1 MGPYCKTLLS
11 NTLFYLFILGVVSCG
26 GGNGGSTTNQK
37 VTNADTSA
45 TLESD
50 NVLKAEPVITVSGK
64 ITFDLIP
71 PKPNGQGLDFDNI
84 YPSAAR
90 GILVQAV
97 NESGNVVSTG
107 TTDENGNYVLE
118 VNPNLNLLV
127 RVSAKMIRSDDASW
141 DVKLSDNTKIIANRH
156 PLYISESSLFLTSQD
171 VIKNIHLPTGRNGRN
186 GGVKSAAA
194 FAILDAIYDAI
205 QTVVV
210 VDPNVNFPPLE
221 LHWSPENNIS
231 QTGCWIDGDIGT
243 SFYVV
248 VDVNNTT
255 NCDSLLQI
263 GQYRN
268 KIYILGDE
276 STDADEFDR
285 HVITH
290 EWGHYFEQN
299 LSRSDSIGGSH
310 RLSDKLD
317 FNIAFSEGW
326 SNAFAA
332 IVTDDPIYLD
342 TSANSEFSPFNI
354 ESSNL
359 GPDGWFS
366 EKSIQ
371 EILYDIY
378 DSETDT
384 ENNDTLSLG
393 FGPIYS
399 VLTSDDFVQNE
410 YQTTIFSF
418 SQVLKNQQPDEV
430 DWALDGL
437 MESQQIFGKGFE
449 GEGETTDGDIT
460 SALPIYKTAFANSE
474 STSLCYNKS
483 NGTQNKLGNINYVMF
498 KPQVD
503 GNYIISVV
511 AENNLTESFD
521 FDLSIIKSGNEI
533 AVNNDITKGST
544 SLSAYLSA
552 EKHIIKAS
560 VWDPESNCNGNTEDE
575 ELDCKKDENDYCF
588 YLKVTTN

>member
-1 MGPYCKTLLS
+1 
-11 NTLFYLFILGVVSCG
+11 VVSCG
-26 GGNGGSTTNQK
+26 GGNGGNTTNEK
-37 VTNADTSA
+37 VSNADTST
-45 TLESD
+45 TLQSD
-50 NVLKAEPVITVSGK
+50 NVLNAGPVITVSGK

-84 YPSAAR
+84 DPSAAR

-97 NESGNVVSTG
+97 NETGNVVSTG

-127 RVSAKMIRSDDASW
+127 RVSAKMLMSDDASW

-156 PLYISESSLFLTSQD
+156 PLYISESSLFLTSEN
-171 VIKNIHLPTGRNGRN
+171 VIKNIHLPTGHNGRN
-186 GGVKSAAA
+186 GGVKSAAP

-205 QTVVV
+205 QTVVS
-210 VDPNVNFPPLE
+210 VDPDVKFPPLE
-221 LHWSPENNIS
+221 IHWSPENNSS
-231 QTGCWIDGDIGT
+231 QTGCWNDGDIGT
-243 SFYVV
+243 TFYTV
-248 VDVNNTT
+248 VDENNTT
-255 NCDSLLQI
+255 NCYSLLQI
-263 GQYRN
+263 GQYSN

-299 LSRSDSIGGSH
+299 LSRSDSIGGLH

-342 TSANSEFSPFNI
+342 TSANSEFIPFNSEFPFNI
-354 ESSNL
+354 ESSNR

-366 EKSIQ
+366 ERSIQ

-399 VLTSDDFVQNE
+399 VLTSEDFVQNE

-437 MESQQIFGKGFE
+437 MESQKISGKGFE
-449 GEGETTDGDIT
+449 GEGEENGGGIR
-460 SALPIYKTAFANSE
+460 SVLPVYKTVYANSE
-474 STSLCYNKS
+474 LTSLCYNNS
-483 NGTQNKLGNINYVMF
+483 NGTQNKLGNINYVIF
-498 KPQVD
+498 EPQVA
-503 GNYIISVV
+503 GNMTVTV
-511 AENNLTESFD
+511 NTNNDFD
-521 FDLSIIKSGNEI
+521 FDLSIIKSGSEV
-533 AVNNDITKGST
+533 AFNNDITEGST

-552 EKHIIKAS
+552 EKHIIKVS
-560 VWDPESNCNGNTEDE
+560 VWDPDGYIARGN
-575 ELDCKKDENDYCF
+575 YCF
-588 YLKVTTN
+588 DLQVTTN